1 MYKKLEE
8 TIPNIKN
15 KIDRLR
21 FFTRNEKM
29 IYTKT
34 FEWHHGLIFNY
45 WKKWHSYPN
54 PHDNNKYWQCEETW
68 FVGIQAFSPFK
79 WFGYDRFY
87 YDGHKGKV
95 ITILGVR
102 FTKGYSYQAE
112 RIV

>member
-1 MYKKLEE
+1 
-8 TIPNIKN
+8 
-15 KIDRLR
+15 
-21 FFTRNEKM
+21 M

-34 FEWHHGLIFNY
+34 LEWYHGPIFNY
-45 WKKWHSYPN
+45 WKKWQSYPN

-68 FVGIQAFSPFK
+68 FIAVQLFSPFK
-79 WFGYDRFY
+79 WFEYSDFY
-87 YDGHKGKV
+87 YDGHTGKV